1 MLSKPV
7 WDLILRGGK
16 KWRPTLAI
24 LLLDS
29 LGTETAPYESFISA
43 IAELTHTGSL
53 IIDDIE
59 DASRLRRGDEC
70 IHLRYGQDVGINAAN
85 TIYFLPMLTLMNHRH
100 LSERQR
106 LKIHEIVMRQFIRAH
121 FGQTLDLY
129 WTGRMSSRILQKW
142 QEDSHSSKILQMYEF
157 KSAAIVEGLVETVA
171 IIARADTKMRN
182 ACIDFGRF
190 LGVAF
195 QIIDD
200 IHNFSNSPKWRKERG
215 EDLRAG
221 KLTYVLFKA
230 VQSLNGS
237 AQKRL
242 QDIICSEKL
251 RKESKNIEEGVQ
263 LVQKSGVLEQCR
275 EEAKSLMEPAVRTI
289 TEILPASE
297 SKILLLYLC
306 RHLLDSDLNETW
318 NS

>member
-1 MLSKPV
+1 
-7 WDLILRGGK
+7 
-16 KWRPTLAI
+16 
-24 LLLDS
+24 
-29 LGTETAPYESFISA
+29 
-43 IAELTHTGSL
+43 
-53 IIDDIE
+53 
-59 DASRLRRGDEC
+59 
-70 IHLRYGQDVGINAAN
+70 
-85 TIYFLPMLTLMNHRH
+85 
-100 LSERQR
+100 
-106 LKIHEIVMRQFIRAH
+106 MRQFIRAH

-129 WTGRMSSRILQKW
+129 WTGKMSPRSLQNW

-171 IIARADTKMRN
+171 IIARADTKTRN

-263 LVQKSGVLEQCR
+263 LVQKSGALEQCR
-275 EEAKSLMEPAVRTI
+275 EEAKSLMEPAVKTI
-289 TEILPASE
+289 TETLPASE

-306 RHLLDSDLNETW
+306 QHLLDSDLNETW